1 MKWLCLQML
10 CYDWKLVIWEHFRTW
25 QHNNESRSAAFF
37 GRHDGNGCGFNI
49 SCHSHAELAQNFP
62 GISCILSDFHL
73 LLVSWN
79 HSPPSGFATAYQSS
93 ILNSNN
99 CVNSTIQIKW
109 VSCTIYLCIVPL
121 HPILSSTMS
130 LCNDS
135 LLDRQNLLLNW

>member
-62 GISCILSDFHL
+62 GILCILSDFQL
-73 LLVSWN
+73 LLVIMKSHN
-79 HSPPSGFATAYQSS
+79 NQPPSGWSSFATAYQSS
-93 ILNSNN
+93 IRKSDN
-99 CVNSTIQIKW
+99 CVNPTIQIKW
-109 VSCTIYLCIVPL
+109 GSCTMYLCILPL
-121 HPILSSTMS
+121 HPILSSTMN
-130 LCNDS
+130 LHND
-135 LLDRQNLLLNW
+135 